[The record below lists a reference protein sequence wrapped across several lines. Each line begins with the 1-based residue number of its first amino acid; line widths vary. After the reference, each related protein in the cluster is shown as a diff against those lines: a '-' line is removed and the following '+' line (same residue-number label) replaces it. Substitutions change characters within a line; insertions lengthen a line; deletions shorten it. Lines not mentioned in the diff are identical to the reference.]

1 MNNGNSNNLNTR
13 ISKDDIFQYI
23 NSLNERIDY
32 LEAELAK
39 AEAYKDA
46 ESTLI
51 KMLRTSQKAVEA
63 AEEQI
68 AAAKRRNDAAV
79 KFLEDHMA
87 QNNKPAETAAASAT
101 PAEEPAQ
108 EPEQEPE
115 QETATEEPQVVESD
129 LTPEPDEK
137 PALPTD
143 EDIDSINDALGLG
156 DIFKI
161 FKN

>member
-39 AEAYKDA
+39 AEAYKEA

-87 QNNKPAETAAASAT
+87 QNNKPAETAAAPAAT
-101 PAEEPAQ
+101 AEEPAQ
-108 EPEQEPE
+108 EAE

>member
-87 QNNKPAETAAASAT
+87 QNNKPAETAAAPAT

-108 EPEQEPE
+108 EPEQE
-115 QETATEEPQVVESD
+115 TAAEEPQVVESD
-129 LTPEPDEK
+129 LTPKTEKK

>member
-39 AEAYKDA
+39 AEAYKEA

-87 QNNKPAETAAASAT
+87 QNNKPAETAAAPAT

-108 EPEQEPE
+108 EPEQE
-115 QETATEEPQVVESD
+115 TAAEEPQVVESD

>member
-1 MNNGNSNNLNTR
+1 
-13 ISKDDIFQYI
+13 
-23 NSLNERIDY
+23 
-32 LEAELAK
+32 
-39 AEAYKDA
+39 
-46 ESTLI
+46 
-51 KMLRTSQKAVEA
+51 
-63 AEEQI
+63 
-68 AAAKRRNDAAV
+68 
-79 KFLEDHMA
+79 MA
-87 QNNKPAETAAASAT
+87 QNNKPAETAAAPAT

-108 EPEQEPE
+108 EPEQE
-115 QETATEEPQVVESD
+115 TAAEEPQVVESD

>member
-39 AEAYKDA
+39 AEAYKEA

-87 QNNKPAETAAASAT
+87 QNNKPAETAAAPAAT
-101 PAEEPAQ
+101 AEEPAQ
-108 EPEQEPE
+108 EAE

-143 EDIDSINDALGLG
+143 EDVDSINDALGLG

>member
-1 MNNGNSNNLNTR
+1 MNNGTK

-23 NSLNERIDY
+23 NSLNERIEY

-87 QNNKPAETAAASAT
+87 QNNSKPADTA
-101 PAEEPAQ
+101 PEEEIVSQPQ
-108 EPEQEPE
+108 PD
-115 QETATEEPQVVESD
+115 TAEPQVIESD

-137 PALPTD
+137 PAQPVTAESD
-143 EDIDSINDALGLG
+143 MDSVNDALGLG